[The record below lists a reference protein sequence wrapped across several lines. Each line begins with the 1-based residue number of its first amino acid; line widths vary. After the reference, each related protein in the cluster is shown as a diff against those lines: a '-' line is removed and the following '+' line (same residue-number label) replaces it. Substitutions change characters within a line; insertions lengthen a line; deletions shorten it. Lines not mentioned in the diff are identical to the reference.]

1 MFRDYALGM
10 AHTLSLTAVFEP
22 DENDWVQATI
32 REIPGVI
39 TAAPTREE
47 AEELLLDAL
56 REYLLSF
63 QVDPSPSDIMGEVVR
78 LQIQLSA

>member
-1 MFRDYALGM
+1 M

-22 DENDWVQATI
+22 DENHWVQATI

-63 QVDPSPSDIMGEVVR
+63 QVDPTPSEVTGEVVQVQIR
-78 LQIQLSA
+78 LTA